1 MTAKEEDDLP
11 TRAEVEQIINDERIP
26 WDVRRDLALQY
37 LDYIEDEDPDE
48 VGFAS
53 DEDKNG
59 FRDAV
64 KSQMKISEGDIN
76 GNNFWGGMLSDT
88 QLVNSLEDSV
98 QVAYGN
104 AKGYVDKFA
113 EEGRQ
118 ANQKANADARA
129 GLDQMAAKASPTN
142 PAAETSDQ
150 ILDFGNPS
158 FHNIEIFV
166 PLYNRSVAVVG
177 GGTPADTK
185 QLRELY
191 DQQRKIP
198 FGKFAAG
205 ADEFTKLRDAV
216 ATSSG
221 DVSGEMKKNLGG
233 WEGAA
238 ADQARTY
245 QQNYEAKTKVVSDGA
260 DHAAVA
266 MMTAA
271 ASVAKFCRDKADWMI
286 KASCDRLGEVTA
298 QDLDRII
305 RIAELGS
312 NASQDDFKHCSKF
325 LDQQSRDMINDENCD
340 LDDDTINHII
350 EQVKIYLK
358 GTFNDFYTKYLNDFR
373 TMCTNTHTA
382 VAGAWQG
389 LTDFFSKL
397 EENPFVNLD
406 SAAGSSDGGFK
417 SGGGSDTGGGG
428 RTGGPGPG
436 PGPGTGGGG
445 GGDTTPISDTKP
457 PAPPAPPDPNI
468 NPVTDKPLE
477 VDPETGEAYPIDP
490 RTGEAIKPEGPET
503 VTVEQGDHK
512 ISMAEPGK
520 DGKMGISVDDGTGHP
535 KDYKLDFGD
544 SKPLPDGTPGR
555 GPGGDAA
562 GGAIHRD
569 TAERQ
574 DAAQAGDQAFKPGP
588 DGKIHIED
596 GNLKITAERPD
607 GPDGPTCVTIDDGS
621 GKPTTY
627 TLGEDESNAKTAAG
641 TVGNPAADTRPD
653 AAAVPGGRHATE
665 AIPSQPAEAVAREQA
680 AAAGQPAGAHGP
692 GESASHGGEPVARAH
707 EVPASGA
714 ADAPAVPAEQQTAP
728 AAASESTSPQSLSDP
743 FGNDGLGEASDPAGT
758 GGGGASVPSTSGL
771 GSAPGGSGDQVAASM
786 GGMGMM
792 GGGMMGGA
800 GAGGGGEDQQRTSSG
815 YRVDGGLFD
824 TATSSSRIS
833 GSLDDDGVIGFR

>member
-48 VGFAS
+48 VGFSS

-64 KSQMKISEGDIN
+64 KAQMKISEGDLN

-88 QLVNSLEDSV
+88 QLINSLEDSV

-104 AKGYVDKFA
+104 AKGHVDKLA
-113 EEGRQ
+113 EEDRQ

-129 GLDQMAAKASPTN
+129 GLDQMASKASATN

-150 ILDFGNPS
+150 ILDFGKPS
-158 FHNIEIFV
+158 FRNIEIFV

-177 GGTPADTK
+177 GGGPADVN

-233 WEGAA
+233 WEGAS

-271 ASVAKFCRDKADWMI
+271 GSVAKFCRDKADWMI
-286 KASCDRLGEVTA
+286 KASCDRLGEVTP

-305 RIAELGS
+305 RIAELRD

-340 LDDDTINHII
+340 LDEDTINHII
-350 EQVKIYLK
+350 DQVKIYLK
-358 GTFNDFYTKYLNDFR
+358 DTFNNFYTKYLNDFR

-389 LTDFFSKL
+389 LTDFFSQL
-397 EENPFVNLD
+397 EENPFVDLD
-406 SAAGSSDGGFK
+406 AAAGSSDGGFK
-417 SGGGSDTGGGG
+417 TGGGSDSGGGG
-428 RTGGPGPG
+428 RTGGSGPG
-436 PGPGTGGGG
+436 SSGG
-445 GGDTTPISDTKP
+445 GGDTTPIGDAKP
-457 PAPPAPPDPNI
+457 PAPPETPDPNT
-468 NPVTDKPLE
+468 NPVTHKPLE

-490 RTGEAIKPEGPET
+490 RTGEAIKPETPET

-535 KDYKLDFGD
+535 KDYKLDWGD
-544 SKPLPDGTPGR
+544 PRPMPDATPDH
-555 GPGGDAA
+555 GPTGDAED
-562 GGAIHRD
+562 RD
-569 TAERQ
+569 TAGQQ
-574 DAAQAGDQAFKPGP
+574 DSAQSGEQSFKPGP

-607 GPDGPTCVTIDDGS
+607 GPDRPTRVTVDDGS

-627 TLGEDESNAKTAAG
+627 TLGEETPGAKT
-641 TVGNPAADTRPD
+641 P
-653 AAAVPGGRHATE
+653 AAAVGTG
-665 AIPSQPAEAVAREQA
+665 
-680 AAAGQPAGAHGP
+680 AG
-692 GESASHGGEPVARAH
+692 
-707 EVPASGA
+707 EVRQ
-714 ADAPAVPAEQQTAP
+714 DPAVPGARQADPGQPVGATAREYAEATGEQVAGHGQAEPARHDGDPGVGRQEPAAAVAGDTSAAPADQQVAP
-728 AAASESTSPQSLSDP
+728 AAASESTSAQSLSDP
-743 FGNDGLGEASDPAGT
+743 FAGDGLGEASDPAGA
-758 GGGGASVPSTSGL
+758 GGGGASTPSTSGL
-771 GSAPGGSGDQVAASM
+771 GSTPGGGAEQVAQPA

-800 GAGGGGEDQQRTSSG
+800 GAGGSGGGGEDQQRTSSG
-815 YRVDGGLFD
+815 YRVDGGLFE
-824 TATSSSRIS
+824 TATSTSRIS

>member
-1 MTAKEEDDLP
+1 MTAQEEDDLP
-11 TRAEVEQIINDERIP
+11 TRAEVEQIINDTRIP

-37 LDYIEDEDPDE
+37 IDYIEDEDPDE

-64 KSQMKISEGDIN
+64 KAQMKISEGDLN

-88 QLVNSLEDSV
+88 QLINSLEDSV

-113 EEGRQ
+113 EDERQ
-118 ANQKANADARA
+118 ANQKANADART
-129 GLDQMAAKASPTN
+129 GLDQMASKASATN

-150 ILDFGNPS
+150 ILDFGKPS
-158 FHNIEIFV
+158 FRNIEIFV
-166 PLYNRSVAVVG
+166 PLYNRSVAAVRS
-177 GGTPADTK
+177 GTPADIN

-205 ADEFTKLRDAV
+205 ADEFTKLKEAV
-216 ATSSG
+216 ATSSA

-245 QQNYEAKTKVVSDGA
+245 QQNYEAKTKVVADGA
-260 DHAAVA
+260 EHAAVA

-271 ASVAKFCRDKADWMI
+271 GSVAKFCRDKADWMI

-305 RIAELGS
+305 RIAELGN
-312 NASQDDFKHCSKF
+312 NASQDDFRHCSKF
-325 LDQQSRDMINDENCD
+325 LDQQSRDMINDEDCD
-340 LDDDTINHII
+340 LDDETINHII
-350 EQVKIYLK
+350 GQVKAYLS
-358 GTFNDFYTKYLNDFR
+358 GTFNAFYSKYLTDFR
-373 TMCTNTHTA
+373 TMCANTHAA

-389 LTDFFSKL
+389 LTDFFSQL

-406 SAAGSSDGGFK
+406 AAAGTSDGGFK
-417 SGGGSDTGGGG
+417 TGGGPDDGGGRSGGPGAGPGSGGGGN
-428 RTGGPGPG
+428 
-436 PGPGTGGGG
+436 
-445 GGDTTPISDTKP
+445 TTPIGDTKP
-457 PAPPAPPDPNI
+457 PAPPAPPTPPDPNI

-490 RTGEAIKPEGPET
+490 RTGEAVKPESPES

-520 DGKMGISVDDGTGHP
+520 DGKMGISVEDGTGQP
-535 KDYKLDFGD
+535 KEYKLDFGD
-544 SKPLPDGTPGR
+544 SRPLPFDTPNR

-562 GGAIHRD
+562 
-569 TAERQ
+569 Q
-574 DAAQAGDQAFKPGP
+574 SPDAPRADDQAFKPGQ

-596 GNLKITAERPD
+596 GGLKITAERPD
-607 GPDGPTCVTIDDGS
+607 GPDGPTRVTVDDGS

-627 TLGEDESNAKTAAG
+627 TLGEESPPAKTAGGGA
-641 TVGNPAADTRPD
+641 PEARSD
-653 AAAVPGGRHATE
+653 AAVPGGRHAAE
-665 AIPSQPAEAVAREQA
+665 HVPGQPVEAVARDHATPQA
-680 AAAGQPAGAHGP
+680 DPEPAAQNGGQPGRPHD
-692 GESASHGGEPVARAH
+692 
-707 EVPASGA
+707 VPASGA
-714 ADAPAVPAEQQTAP
+714 VEVPAAATEQTAP
-728 AAASESTSPQSLSDP
+728 AADSESTSPQSL
-743 FGNDGLGEASDPAGT
+743 GNPMGDDGLGEVSDPAGA
-758 GGGGASVPSTSGL
+758 GGGASTPASSGL
-771 GSAPGGSGDQVAASM
+771 GSAPGGGDQSAMAM
-786 GGMGMM
+786 GGGMGMM

>member
-1 MTAKEEDDLP
+1 MTAQEEDDLP
-11 TRAEVEQIINDERIP
+11 TRAEVEQIINDTRIP

-37 LDYIEDEDPDE
+37 IDYIEDEDPDE

-64 KSQMKISEGDIN
+64 KAQMKISEGDLN
-76 GNNFWGGMLSDT
+76 GNNFWGGMLSDIP
-88 QLVNSLEDSV
+88 VINSLEESV

-129 GLDQMAAKASPTN
+129 GLDQMASKATATN

-150 ILDFGNPS
+150 ILDFGKAS
-158 FHNIEIFV
+158 FQNIEIFV
-166 PLYNRSVAVVG
+166 PLYNRSVAAVRSG
-177 GGTPADTK
+177 APADIN

-205 ADEFTKLRDAV
+205 ADEFTKLKEAV
-216 ATSSG
+216 ASSSG
-221 DVSGEMKKNLGG
+221 DVSGEMNKNLGG

-245 QQNYEAKTKVVSDGA
+245 QQNYEAKTKVVADGA
-260 DHAAVA
+260 EHAAVA

-271 ASVAKFCRDKADWMI
+271 GSVAKFCRDKADWMI

-305 RIAELGS
+305 RIAELGN

-325 LDQQSRDMINDENCD
+325 LDQQSRDMINDEDCD
-340 LDDDTINHII
+340 LDDETINHII
-350 EQVKIYLK
+350 GQVQAYLS
-358 GTFNDFYTKYLNDFR
+358 GTFNAFYSKYLTDFR
-373 TMCTNTHTA
+373 TMCANTHTA

-389 LTDFFSKL
+389 LTDFFGQL

-406 SAAGSSDGGFK
+406 AAAGTSDGGFK
-417 SGGGSDTGGGG
+417 TGGGSDDGGGRSGGPGAGPGSGGGSDT
-428 RTGGPGPG
+428 
-436 PGPGTGGGG
+436 
-445 GGDTTPISDTKP
+445 TPIGDTKP
-457 PAPPAPPDPNI
+457 PAPPAPPTPPDPNI

-490 RTGEAIKPEGPET
+490 RTGEAVKPESPES

-520 DGKMGISVDDGTGHP
+520 DGKMGISVEDGAGQP
-535 KDYKLDFGD
+535 KEYKLDFGD
-544 SKPLPDGTPGR
+544 SRPLPDDTPNR
-555 GPGGDAA
+555 GPGG
-562 GGAIHRD
+562 
-569 TAERQ
+569 
-574 DAAQAGDQAFKPGP
+574 AAQVPDTPRADDQAFEPGP

-596 GNLKITAERPD
+596 GDLKITAERPD
-607 GPDGPTCVTIDDGS
+607 GPDGPTRVTVDDGS

-627 TLGEDESNAKTAAG
+627 TLGEESPAAKTIDGGAPEARS
-641 TVGNPAADTRPD
+641 DT
-653 AAAVPGGRHATE
+653 AAVPGGRHAAE
-665 AIPSQPAEAVAREQA
+665 HSPGQPVEAVARDHAAAQA
-680 AAAGQPAGAHGP
+680 APEP
-692 GESASHGGEPVARAH
+692 ASHNGGQSARTHDIPVSGAV
-707 EVPASGA
+707 EVPAA
-714 ADAPAVPAEQQTAP
+714 ATEQTAP
-728 AAASESTSPQSLSDP
+728 AADSESTSPQSLSNP
-743 FGNDGLGEASDPAGT
+743 MGEDGLGEASDPAGA
-758 GGGGASVPSTSGL
+758 GGGASTSTSSGL
-771 GSAPGGSGDQVAASM
+771 GSAPGGGEQSAMAMG

>member
-11 TRAEVEQIINDERIP
+11 TRAEVEQIINDQRIP

-37 LDYIEDEDPDE
+37 IDYIEDEDPDE

-64 KSQMKISEGDIN
+64 KAQMKISEGDLN
-76 GNNFWGGMLSDT
+76 GNNLWGGMLSDT
-88 QLVNSLEDSV
+88 QLINSLEDSV

-113 EEGRQ
+113 QEDRQ

-129 GLDQMAAKASPTN
+129 GLDQMAAKATATN
-142 PAAETSDQ
+142 PGAETSDQ
-150 ILDFGNPS
+150 ILDFGKAS
-158 FHNIEIFV
+158 FRNIELFV

-177 GGTPADTK
+177 GGTPADVN

-198 FGKFAAG
+198 FGKFATGAG
-205 ADEFTKLRDAV
+205 EFTKLRDAV

-245 QQNYEAKTKVVSDGA
+245 QQNYETKTKVVSDGA
-260 DHAAVA
+260 DHAATA
-266 MMTAA
+266 MMTAVG
-271 ASVAKFCRDKADWMI
+271 SVAKFCREKADWMI
-286 KASCDRLGEVTA
+286 KFSCDELRGGVTT

-305 RIAELGS
+305 RIAELGD

-325 LDQQSRDMINDENCD
+325 LDQQSRDMINDDDCD
-340 LDDDTINHII
+340 LDDDTIKHII
-350 EQVKIYLK
+350 EQVKTYLK
-358 GTFNDFYTKYLNDFR
+358 TNFNDFYTGYLKDFR
-373 TMCTNTHTA
+373 TMCGNTHTA

-397 EENPFVNLD
+397 EENPFVGLD
-406 SAAGSSDGGFK
+406 SAAGTTGGGFK
-417 SGGGSDTGGGG
+417 TGGGPDSGGGHTG
-428 RTGGPGPG
+428 
-436 PGPGTGGGG
+436 GPGTGGGG
-445 GGDTTPISDTKP
+445 DAKP
-457 PAPPAPPDPNI
+457 PAPPVPPVPPAPPTPPDPNL

-477 VDPETGEAYPIDP
+477 LDPETGEAYPIDP
-490 RTGEAIKPEGPET
+490 RTGEAIKPDGPES

-512 ISMAEPGK
+512 ISMAEPGE

-544 SKPLPDGTPGR
+544 PRPLPDDTPNR
-555 GPGGDAA
+555 GPDGP
-562 GGAIHRD
+562 IHRE
-569 TAERQ
+569 TAARP
-574 DAAQAGDQAFKPGP
+574 DAEQAFKPGP

-596 GNLKITAERPD
+596 GGLEITAERPD
-607 GPDGPTCVTIDDGS
+607 GPEGPTRVTVDDGS
-621 GKPTTY
+621 GKSTTY
-627 TLGEDESNAKTAAG
+627 TLGEETPNARTAAG
-641 TVGNPAADTRPD
+641 TGGGAPADTRSDPPADARSDTPSETRPGTRSD
-653 AAAVPGGRHATE
+653 AAPGGRHA
-665 AIPSQPAEAVAREQA
+665 ADPGAAQPVEAVAREHA
-680 AAAGQPAGAHGP
+680 AAAEPAP
-692 GESASHGGEPVARAH
+692 RGGERAH
-707 EVPASGA
+707 EVPATGA
-714 ADAPAVPAEQQTAP
+714 VEVPAASAEQTAP
-728 AAASESTSPQSLSDP
+728 DTDSTSPQSLSNP
-743 FGNDGLGEASDPAGT
+743 FADDGLGEGSDPAGA
-758 GGGGASVPSTSGL
+758 GGGAATPAAGGL
-771 GSAPGGSGDQVAASM
+771 GSAPGGGDQSAAAM
-786 GGMGMM
+786 GGGMGMM

-800 GAGGGGEDQQRTSSG
+800 GAGGGGGGEDQQRTSSG
-815 YRVDGGLFD
+815 YRVDGGLFE

>member
-37 LDYIEDEDPDE
+37 IDYIEDEDPDE

-64 KSQMKISEGDIN
+64 KAQMKISEGDLN
-76 GNNFWGGMLSDT
+76 GNNVWGGMLSDT
-88 QLVNSLEDSV
+88 QLINSLEDSV

-113 EEGRQ
+113 AEDRQ
-118 ANQKANADARA
+118 TNQKANTDARA
-129 GLDQMAAKASPTN
+129 GLDQMASKASATN

-150 ILDFGNPS
+150 ILDFGKPS

-177 GGTPADTK
+177 GGTAADIN

-205 ADEFTKLRDAV
+205 ADEFTKLKDAV

-260 DHAAVA
+260 EHAAVA

-271 ASVAKFCRDKADWMI
+271 GSVAKFCRDKADWMI
-286 KASCDRLGEVTA
+286 KASCDSLGQVTP

-325 LDQQSRDMINDENCD
+325 LDQQSRDMINDDDCD
-340 LDDDTINHII
+340 LDDETIDHII
-350 EQVKIYLK
+350 GQVKSYLS
-358 GTFNDFYTKYLNDFR
+358 GTFNTFYTKYLTDFR
-373 TMCTNTHTA
+373 TMCGNTHTA

-397 EENPFVNLD
+397 EENPFVGLD
-406 SAAGSSDGGFK
+406 SAAGTTDSGFK
-417 SGGGSDTGGGG
+417 SGGGSDDGGG
-428 RTGGPGPG
+428 RTGGPGTG
-436 PGPGTGGGG
+436 SGGGG
-445 GGDTTPISDTKP
+445 NTTPIGDAKP
-457 PAPPAPPDPNI
+457 PAPPAPPSPPDPNI

-490 RTGEAIKPEGPET
+490 RTGEAVKPEGPET

-520 DGKMGISVDDGTGHP
+520 DGKMGISVDDGTGQT

-544 SKPLPDGTPGR
+544 SRPLPDDTPNR
-555 GPGGDAA
+555 GPGGDATA
-562 GGAIHRD
+562 SGAIHRD
-569 TAERQ
+569 SAQ
-574 DAAQAGDQAFKPGP
+574 LPDAPRADDQAFKPGP

-596 GNLKITAERPD
+596 GGLKITAERPD
-607 GPDGPTCVTIDDGS
+607 GPDGPTRVTVDDGS
-621 GKPTTY
+621 GKPATY
-627 TLGEDESNAKTAAG
+627 TLGEESPTAKTAAG
-641 TVGNPAADTRPD
+641 TGGGAPDGRPD
-653 AAAVPGGRHATE
+653 AAVPGGRHA
-665 AIPSQPAEAVAREQA
+665 A
-680 AAAGQPAGAHGP
+680 
-692 GESASHGGEPVARAH
+692 EPVASQPVEAAAREHAQAAPEVTSSAPQTGDQSVRTH
-707 EVPASGA
+707 EVPAE
-714 ADAPAVPAEQQTAP
+714 VP
-728 AAASESTSPQSLSDP
+728 AAAAEQTTPATASDSTSPQSL
-743 FGNDGLGEASDPAGT
+743 GNPLGDDDGLGEASDPAGA
-758 GGGGASVPSTSGL
+758 GGGAATSSTSGL
-771 GSAPGGSGDQVAASM
+771 GSAPGGNGDQSAVAM
-786 GGMGMM
+786 GGGMGMM

-800 GAGGGGEDQQRTSSG
+800 GAGGSGGEDQQRTSSG
-815 YRVDGGLFD
+815 YRVDGGLFE

>member
-1 MTAKEEDDLP
+1 MTAQEEDDLP

-64 KSQMKISEGDIN
+64 KAQMKISEGDLN
-76 GNNFWGGMLSDT
+76 GNNLWGGMLSDT
-88 QLVNSLEDSV
+88 QLINSLEDSV

-129 GLDQMAAKASPTN
+129 GLDQMASKATATN

-150 ILDFGNPS
+150 ILDFGKPS
-158 FHNIEIFV
+158 FRNIEIFV
-166 PLYNRSVAVVG
+166 PLYNRSVAAVRSG
-177 GGTPADTK
+177 APADIN

-205 ADEFTKLRDAV
+205 ADEFTKLKEAV
-216 ATSSG
+216 VTSSG

-245 QQNYEAKTKVVSDGA
+245 QQNYEAKTKVVADGA
-260 DHAAVA
+260 EHAAVA

-271 ASVAKFCRDKADWMI
+271 ASVAKFCRDKADWMV

-305 RIAELGS
+305 RIAELGN

-325 LDQQSRDMINDENCD
+325 LDQQSRDMINDDDCD
-340 LDDDTINHII
+340 LDDETIDHII
-350 EQVKIYLK
+350 KQVQAYLS
-358 GTFNDFYTKYLNDFR
+358 GTFNPFYSQYLNDFR
-373 TMCTNTHTA
+373 TMCANTHTA

-389 LTDFFSKL
+389 LTDFFSQL

-406 SAAGSSDGGFK
+406 AAAGTSDGGFK
-417 SGGGSDTGGGG
+417 TEGGQDSGGG

-436 PGPGTGGGG
+436 PGSGG
-445 GGDTTPISDTKP
+445 GGDTTPIGDTKP
-457 PAPPAPPDPNI
+457 PAPPSPPDPNI

-490 RTGEAIKPEGPET
+490 RTGEAVKPDGPET

-520 DGKMGISVDDGTGHP
+520 DGKMDISVDDGTGHP

-544 SKPLPDGTPGR
+544 SRPLPDDTPNR
-555 GPGGDAA
+555 GPGGDAAA

-569 TAERQ
+569 TAQRP
-574 DAAQAGDQAFKPGP
+574 DAPRADDQAFKPGP

-596 GNLKITAERPD
+596 GGLKITAERPD
-607 GPDGPTCVTIDDGS
+607 GADGPTRVTVDDGS

-627 TLGEDESNAKTAAG
+627 TLGEEGPAARTAAG
-641 TVGNPAADTRPD
+641 AGGGAPDVRPD
-653 AAAVPGGRHATE
+653 AAVPGGRHAAEHVPGQPVE
-665 AIPSQPAEAVAREQA
+665 AAAREHATAQSA
-680 AAAGQPAGAHGP
+680 PAP
-692 GESASHGGEPVARAH
+692 VSQGGDQGVRTH
-707 EVPASGA
+707 EVPVSGA
-714 ADAPAVPAEQQTAP
+714 VEVP
-728 AAASESTSPQSLSDP
+728 AAATEQTTSAAASDSTSPQSWSNPLSD
-743 FGNDGLGEASDPAGT
+743 DGLDEASDPAGT
-758 GGGGASVPSTSGL
+758 GGGVPTSSTSGL
-771 GSAPGGSGDQVAASM
+771 GSAPGGGGDQSAAM
-786 GGMGMM
+786 GGGMGML

-800 GAGGGGEDQQRTSSG
+800 GAGGSGEDQQRTSSG

-824 TATSSSRIS
+824 TATSTSRIS

>member
-37 LDYIEDEDPDE
+37 IDYIEDEDPDE

-59 FRDAV
+59 FRNAI

-88 QLVNSLEDSV
+88 QLINSLEDSV

-129 GLDQMAAKASPTN
+129 GLDQMASKATDTN

-158 FHNIEIFV
+158 FKNIEIFV
-166 PLYNRSVAVVG
+166 PLYNRSVAVVRG
-177 GGTPADTK
+177 GSPADSK

-271 ASVAKFCRDKADWMI
+271 GSVAKFCRAKADWMI
-286 KASCDRLGEVTA
+286 KASCDRLGEVTP

-305 RIAELGS
+305 RIAELGD

-325 LDQQSRDMINDENCD
+325 LDQASRDMINDDDCD
-340 LDDDTINHII
+340 LDEETINHII
-350 EQVKIYLK
+350 EQVKDYLS
-358 GTFNDFYTKYLNDFR
+358 GTFNPFYTQYLKDFT
-373 TMCTNTHTA
+373 TMCANTHAA

-397 EENPFVNLD
+397 EENPFGNLD
-406 SAAGSSDGGFK
+406 AAAGSSNGGFK
-417 SGGGSDTGGGG
+417 TGGGSDSGGGG
-428 RTGGPGPG
+428 RTGGA
-436 PGPGTGGGG
+436 GPGTGGGG
-445 GGDTTPISDTKP
+445 GSTTPIGDTKP
-457 PAPPAPPDPNI
+457 PAPPEIPDPNI
-468 NPVTDKPLE
+468 NPVTHKPLE
-477 VDPETGEAYPIDP
+477 VDPQTGEAYPIDP
-490 RTGEAIKPEGPET
+490 RTGEAIKPEAAET

-512 ISMAEPGK
+512 ISMAEPGE
-520 DGKMGISVDDGTGHP
+520 DGKMGISVEDGTGQP

-544 SKPLPDGTPGR
+544 SRPLPDATPEH

-574 DAAQAGDQAFKPGP
+574 EAAQAADQAFKPGP

-607 GPDGPTCVTIDDGS
+607 GPDGPTRVTVDDGS

-627 TLGEDESNAKTAAG
+627 TLGEDTPNAKSAA
-641 TVGNPAADTRPD
+641 VGPTTDSSPD
-653 AAAVPGGRHATE
+653 AAAPVGRHATE
-665 AIPSQPAEAVAREQA
+665 AAPGQPVEAVAKEHAEASSQHGGGHQPEPPQQSGSHGAQQYA
-680 AAAGQPAGAHGP
+680 AA
-692 GESASHGGEPVARAH
+692 SADTM
-707 EVPASGA
+707 
-714 ADAPAVPAEQQTAP
+714 DAPAAVAEQQTAP
-728 AAASESTSPQSLSDP
+728 AAASESTSPQSLSNP
-743 FGNDGLGEASDPAGT
+743 FGDDGPDGASDPAGA
-758 GGGGASVPSTSGL
+758 GGGGASVSSTAGL
-771 GSAPGGSGDQVAASM
+771 GSAPGGGVDQTAQPVA
-786 GGMGMM
+786 GMGMM

-800 GAGGGGEDQQRTSSG
+800 GAGGGGGGDDQQRNSTA

>member
-1 MTAKEEDDLP
+1 MTAQEEDDLP

-37 LDYIEDEDPDE
+37 IDYIEDEDPDE

-64 KSQMKISEGDIN
+64 KAQMKISEGDLN
-76 GNNFWGGMLSDT
+76 GNNFWGGMLSDIP
-88 QLVNSLEDSV
+88 VINSLEESV

-129 GLDQMAAKASPTN
+129 GLDQMASKATATN

-150 ILDFGNPS
+150 ILDFGKAS
-158 FHNIEIFV
+158 FQNIETFV
-166 PLYNRSVAVVG
+166 PLYNRSVAAVHSG
-177 GGTPADTK
+177 APADVN

-205 ADEFTKLRDAV
+205 ADEFTKLKEAV

-221 DVSGEMKKNLGG
+221 DVSGEMNKNLGG

-245 QQNYEAKTKVVSDGA
+245 QQNYEAKTKVVADGA
-260 DHAAVA
+260 EHAAVA

-271 ASVAKFCRDKADWMI
+271 GSVAKFCRDKADWMI
-286 KASCDRLGEVTA
+286 KASCDRIGEVTA

-305 RIAELGS
+305 RIAELGN

-325 LDQQSRDMINDENCD
+325 LDQQSRDMINDDDCD
-340 LDDDTINHII
+340 LDDDTIEHII
-350 EQVKIYLK
+350 GQVKSYLS
-358 GTFNDFYTKYLNDFR
+358 GTFNPFYSKYLNDFR
-373 TMCTNTHTA
+373 TMCANTHTA
-382 VAGAWQG
+382 VSGAWQG
-389 LTDFFSKL
+389 LTDFFSQL

-406 SAAGSSDGGFK
+406 AAAGTSGGGFK
-417 SGGGSDTGGGG
+417 TGGGQENG
-428 RTGGPGPG
+428 GGHTGGPGTG
-436 PGPGTGGGG
+436 PGSGGGG
-445 GGDTTPISDTKP
+445 NTTPIGDAKP
-457 PAPPAPPDPNI
+457 PAPPAPPSPPDPNI
-468 NPVTDKPLE
+468 NPVTEKPLE

-490 RTGEAIKPEGPET
+490 RTGEAVKPEGPES

-520 DGKMGISVDDGTGHP
+520 DGKMGISVDDGSGQP

-544 SKPLPDGTPGR
+544 SRPLPDDTPNR
-555 GPGGDAA
+555 GPGGDTSA

-569 TAERQ
+569 TAQRP
-574 DAAQAGDQAFKPGP
+574 DAPRVDDQAFKPGP

-596 GNLKITAERPD
+596 GALKITAERPD
-607 GPDGPTCVTIDDGS
+607 GPDGPTRVTVDDGS

-627 TLGEDESNAKTAAG
+627 TLGEENPVAKTAAG
-641 TVGNPAADTRPD
+641 AGGGAAEARSD
-653 AAAVPGGRHATE
+653 AAVPGGRHAAE
-665 AIPSQPAEAVAREQA
+665 HVSGQPVEAVARDHA
-680 AAAGQPAGAHGP
+680 TAHVAP
-692 GESASHGGEPVARAH
+692 EPASHGETQSVRTH

-714 ADAPAVPAEQQTAP
+714 VEVP
-728 AAASESTSPQSLSDP
+728 AAATEQTTPAADSESTSPQSLSDP
-743 FGNDGLGEASDPAGT
+743 MGDDGGLGETSDPAGA
-758 GGGGASVPSTSGL
+758 GGGASTSATSGL
-771 GSAPGGSGDQVAASM
+771 GSAPGGGGDQAAAAMS

-800 GAGGGGEDQQRTSSG
+800 GAGGGGGEDQQRSSSG

>member
-1 MTAKEEDDLP
+1 MTAQEEDDLP

-48 VGFAS
+48 VGFAG

-64 KSQMKISEGDIN
+64 KAQMKISEGDLN
-76 GNNFWGGMLSDT
+76 GNNFWGGMLSDV
-88 QLVNSLEDSV
+88 QVINSLEESV

-104 AKGYVDKFA
+104 AKGYVDKLA

-129 GLDQMAAKASPTN
+129 GLDQMAAKASATN

-150 ILDFGNPS
+150 ILDFGKPS
-158 FHNIEIFV
+158 FRNIEIFV
-166 PLYNRSVAVVG
+166 PLYNRSVAAVRSG
-177 GGTPADTK
+177 APADLN

-205 ADEFTKLRDAV
+205 ADEFTKLKEAV

-245 QQNYEAKTKVVSDGA
+245 QQNYEAKTKVVSDA
-260 DHAAVA
+260 AEHAAVA
-266 MMTAA
+266 MMTASG
-271 ASVAKFCRDKADWMI
+271 SVAKFCRDKADWMI

-305 RIAELGS
+305 RIAELGD

-325 LDQQSRDMINDENCD
+325 LDQQSRDMINDDDCD
-340 LDDDTINHII
+340 LDEETINHII
-350 EQVKIYLK
+350 GQVKSYLS
-358 GTFNDFYTKYLNDFR
+358 GTFNTFYSQYLTDFR
-373 TMCTNTHTA
+373 TMCGNTHTA

-389 LTDFFSKL
+389 LTDFFSQL
-397 EENPFVNLD
+397 EENPFVDLD
-406 SAAGSSDGGFK
+406 AAAGTSDGGFK
-417 SGGGSDTGGGG
+417 TDAGSDDGGG

-436 PGPGTGGGG
+436 SGGGG
-445 GGDTTPISDTKP
+445 NTTPIGDTKP
-457 PAPPAPPDPNI
+457 PAPPAPPTPPDPNI

-490 RTGEAIKPEGPET
+490 RTGEAVKPEGPES

-520 DGKMGISVDDGTGHP
+520 DGKMGISVDDGTGHA
-535 KDYKLDFGD
+535 KDYELDFGD
-544 SKPLPDGTPGR
+544 PRPLPDDTPNR
-555 GPGGDAA
+555 GPDAA

-569 TAERQ
+569 TAQRP
-574 DAAQAGDQAFKPGP
+574 DAPHTGDQVFEPGP

-596 GNLKITAERPD
+596 GGLKITAERSD
-607 GPDGPTCVTIDDGS
+607 GPDGPTRVTVDDGS

-627 TLGEDESNAKTAAG
+627 TLGEESPTAKTAGGASEA
-641 TVGNPAADTRPD
+641 NTRPD
-653 AAAVPGGRHATE
+653 AVMPGGKHVAEQVPG
-665 AIPSQPAEAVAREQA
+665 QPVEAVAREHAVAQTA
-680 AAAGQPAGAHGP
+680 PGPAESAAHG
-692 GESASHGGEPVARAH
+692 ARTP

-714 ADAPAVPAEQQTAP
+714 VEVP
-728 AAASESTSPQSLSDP
+728 AAATEQTTPATASDSTSPQSL
-743 FGNDGLGEASDPAGT
+743 GNPLGDDGLGETSDPAGA
-758 GGGGASVPSTSGL
+758 GGGAATSSTSGL
-771 GSAPGGSGDQVAASM
+771 GAAPGGNGDQSAAAM

-800 GAGGGGEDQQRTSSG
+800 GAGGGGGEDQQRTSSG